1 MLDNEEW
8 NINWSHGGVP
18 IGMDK
23 PKLLVIG
30 YGRHGKDTVSE
41 ILCREM
47 DLNYQ
52 SSSEFCAGHVM
63 FPTLSKK
70 YGYKDVDEC
79 YNDRHNHRP
88 VSYTHLT
95 LPTNREV

>member
-18 IGMDK
+18 IDLIK

-47 DLNYQ
+47 GLNYQ

-70 YGYKDVDEC
+70 YGYKDVDARQATPLFQFSSS
-79 YNDRHNHRP
+79 DFSDHF
-88 VSYTHLT
+88 L
-95 LPTNREV
+95 

>member
-1 MLDNEEW
+1 MADDAEW
-8 NINWSHGGVP
+8 NMNWSHGGVP
-18 IGMDK
+18 LDLIK

-63 FPTLSKK
+63 FPTLSKNN
-70 YGYKDVDEC
+70 GTLEDLE
-79 YNDRHNHRP
+79 YN
-88 VSYTHLT
+88 VKT
-95 LPTNREV
+95 LIKNRLV